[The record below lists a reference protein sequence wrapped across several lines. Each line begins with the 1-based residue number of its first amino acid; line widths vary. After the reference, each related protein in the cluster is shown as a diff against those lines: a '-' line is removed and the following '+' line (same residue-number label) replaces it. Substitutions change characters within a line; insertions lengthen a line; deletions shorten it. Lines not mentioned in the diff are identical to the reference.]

1 MGLEDLR
8 RMVNVLTAAIWNGKE
23 INERPALRSTDGLA
37 EAGDHQ
43 SIMEPISLFMNFS
56 PAGLQ

>member
-1 MGLEDLR
+1 
-8 RMVNVLTAAIWNGKE
+8 MVNVLTAAIWIGKE
-23 INERPALRSTDGLA
+23 ISERPALRSTDGLA

>member
-1 MGLEDLR
+1 
-8 RMVNVLTAAIWNGKE
+8 MVNVITAAIWNGKE
-23 INERPALRSTDGLA
+23 ISERPALRSTDGLA